1 MLTAM
6 YQQPYHQYTIQH
18 QQIWNILFTKR
29 VEALSHVVAVNFWQ
43 GVKALDLKAYFI
55 PEFQELNFW
64 LQKNTGWQVVAVEQ
78 APRPAQVLAKWSKR
92 KFPAQTQLRLHPD
105 ADLRLQ
111 GNSDLFLD
119 IFSQLPWLAQ
129 PEVRD
134 FLFRLGTLAQKSQ
147 DPATVEALWQIS
159 QHVLGNGLL
168 RDHKGQMTLFGSRL
182 ISNAPEGEAALR
194 HETKWQ
200 PLALEEL
207 VATPFEEGK
216 QPQAYFVLESLSD
229 LTTLMERL
237 EIEGIPAKEEPAVLQ
252 MVAG

>member
-1 MLTAM
+1 M

-29 VEALSHVVAVNFWQ
+29 VEALSNVVAVNFWQ

-64 LQKNTGWQVVAVEQ
+64 MQTNTDWQVVAVEQ
-78 APRPAQVLAKWSKR
+78 TARPAQVMAKWSKR

-119 IFSQLPWLAQ
+119 IFSQLPWLLQ

-134 FLFRLGTLAQKSQ
+134 FMYRLGKLAQESK
-147 DPATVEALWQIS
+147 DAATIEALWQIS

-168 RDHKGQMTLFGSRL
+168 RDHKGQMTLLGSRL
-182 ISNAPEGEAALR
+182 ISNDPEGESALR

-200 PLALEEL
+200 PLVLEEL

-216 QPQAYFVLESLSD
+216 QPKAYFVLESLSD
-229 LTTLMERL
+229 FTTLVERL
-237 EIEGIPAKEEPAVLQ
+237 ESEGVPATEVSASLQ
-252 MVAG
+252 MIAG